1 MKDSESGAVPQS
13 KMGTLRNAKKHL
25 LEARFLMGAAVGV
38 SLLTAVLVI
47 SLLAAHCGMMSSP
60 LKQKMG
66 MISDQNTAGLE
77 KLLAAQRGF
86 AIASQQ
92 ALPMADHKLGRRDV
106 DCDETDV
113 IMSGSADEAVTLVL
127 DHGSIAA
134 ATQSL
139 AAKAVVSVT
148 SIPISTQTATST
160 IYSIITPSRPAIVT
174 KTKTMTTSVLPPPE
188 TSVCSAFSTT
198 VTVTVTV
205 VPAPSPWA
213 SSSVL
218 GDVTVTAGASTIT
231 NVNTDVSYT
240 SGLPDATISGNPL
253 TVTDVDVSVTGLPD
267 VTVSG
272 NPSTITN
279 VLTDV
284 SLTSGL
290 PDATVSG
297 NPSTVTAVQ
306 TSLSLTPEPV
316 TSFVTVVISDL
327 WGPSASSSAPD
338 WVTVTAISTIR
349 TTVTTIDAAPS
360 PIIVTVTSVYPEPA
374 MSTSTV
380 SSDSSKAGAQTF
392 RPSALTQT
400 ITATNGQ
407 PATTTT
413 TVLIPSVFS
422 GTNGTAS
429 GYPSGTATSIIMPS
443 IPVIVSGSSKGM
455 EPLSHALCLIM
466 AAAAVMSMF

>member
-1 MKDSESGAVPQS
+1 MKEKDSESGAVPHRKMS
-13 KMGTLRNAKKHL
+13 KFRVAKKRL
-25 LEARFLMGAAVGV
+25 LEARFLMGVAVGV
-38 SLLTAVLVI
+38 SLLTAALVI
-47 SLLAAHCGMMSSP
+47 SLLAAHCV
-60 LKQKMG
+60 
-66 MISDQNTAGLE
+66 GLE
-77 KLLAAQRGF
+77 KLIASQRGF
-86 AIASQQ
+86 TVASQE
-92 ALPMADHKLGRRDV
+92 ALPVAGHKLGRRDV
-106 DCDETDV
+106 DCHETNLT
-113 IMSGSADEAVTLVL
+113 MSDSADEVVTLLL
-127 DHGSIAA
+127 DNASIAAA

-160 IYSIITPSRPAIVT
+160 IYSIITPSSPAIVT

-205 VPAPSPWA
+205 VPIHSPWA

-240 SGLPDATISGNPL
+240 SRLPDATISGNPS

-267 VTVSG
+267 VTISG

-279 VLTDV
+279 VFTDI

-306 TSLSLTPEPV
+306 TSLSLTAEPV

-327 WGPSASSSAPD
+327 WGSATSSVPD
-338 WVTVTAISTIR
+338 LVTVTAISTIK

-360 PIIVTVTSVYPEPA
+360 PIIVTVTSAYPVPA
-374 MSTSTV
+374 MSTSTG

-392 RPSALTQT
+392 RPSAFTQT
-400 ITATNGQ
+400 ITASGQ
-407 PATTTT
+407 LLTTTT

-422 GTNGTAS
+422 GIGGNGTAS
-429 GYPSGTATSIIMPS
+429 GYPSGTATSVIMPS
-443 IPVIVSGSSKGM
+443 IPVVVSGSSKGM
-455 EPLSHALCLIM
+455 NPLSHALCLIM
-466 AAAAVMSMF
+466 AAAVVMSML